1 MQVSED
7 ELTNALIQHHH
18 QKQERA
24 KEVHEDADDVEAYP
38 EAHYNHYGNR
48 GVADLYAITGEW
60 EGFVYELKSEAAVQD
75 ATGAN
80 QILRQFNKMREYFFA
95 GSQHDPP
102 THEVNFELCF
112 TPSELNFRHIAEN
125 AEMYR
130 SVILQELSD
139 IPTKHVHPLVTI
151 RPPDPDNITP
161 IIMQSPGFD
170 FREPFPESDHTFTRY
185 VEYNQPEI
193 FEAFEDTIRDIA
205 SE

>member
-7 ELTNALIQHHH
+7 ELTNALIQYHRENHR
-18 QKQERA
+18 EA
-24 KEVHEDADDVEAYP
+24 EELNPDSGDLNAYP

-48 GVADLYAITGEW
+48 GVADLYVTTGEW
-60 EGFVYELKSEAAVQD
+60 SGKVYELKSESAVRE

-80 QILRQFNKMREYFFA
+80 EILRQFNKMREYFFA

-102 THEVNFELCF
+102 THEVHFELCF

-125 AEMYR
+125 ADMYR

-139 IPTKHVHPLVTI
+139 VSTEEVFSRVTI

-161 IIMQSPGFD
+161 VIMQSSGFD
-170 FREPFPESDHTFTRY
+170 YRNPFPKSDHTFTRY
-185 VEYNQPEI
+185 IEHNQPEI
-193 FEAFEDTIRDIA
+193 FEAFEDIIRDIA
-205 SE
+205 QD